1 MKKIVHSRLLCILIM
16 VSMLVLGIYCEN
28 IRTDSSFS
36 GSDGKIGTVS
46 LQAADNL
53 ADIHIYRG
61 KSPLR
66 LIEEVVL
73 SRQSGRAFAVT
84 RISQCL
90 IAALFM
96 ADAYLLF
103 LSIQKSAL
111 CIAGYG
117 NQYNRRTLDYIH
129 HNDGKKSH
137 NLFLS

>member
-46 LQAADNL
+46 L
-53 ADIHIYRG
+53 
-61 KSPLR
+61 
-66 LIEEVVL
+66 
-73 SRQSGRAFAVT
+73 
-84 RISQCL
+84 

-103 LSIQKSAL
+103 LSIQNSAL